1 MQLVPLI
8 TNYFINNDNKLLD
21 YIHVLKNLEIL
32 GLVSPRLS
40 KEILSD
46 IRDYY
51 EDSLH
56 LSPLYVDSD
65 AIVSE
70 PNTILVN
77 KYKKL
82 LTPCMVKII
91 DNKGEIVYNVL

>member
-1 MQLVPLI
+1 M
-8 TNYFINNDNKLLD
+8 
-21 YIHVLKNLEIL
+21 
-32 GLVSPRLS
+32 LS
-40 KEILSD
+40 KEIISD

-56 LSPLYVDSD
+56 LQPLYVDSD

-82 LTPCMVKII
+82 LNAMYGKKNI
-91 DNKGEIVYNVL
+91 DNKGEIV

>member
-77 KYKKL
+77 KYK
-82 LTPCMVKII
+82 
-91 DNKGEIVYNVL
+91 NY